1 MRYGLDILMF
11 VLLVGEMAFFYLP
24 PLVHEAVG
32 VAFLLPILWHL
43 VLNRR
48 YVSSLGRGRWNGP
61 RGVRFALNVLL
72 ASACLVTV
80 ISGCLT
86 SSVLFA
92 DIVPFSLRSNPS
104 LYQLHGTAAH
114 YFLVLAGLHLGWH
127 LPAWWQRWLH
137 AAGITAR
144 PLPARMLLLG
154 LGGAARGGRH
164 LRGAAGPAHRAPA
177 GRACLHGAGALVQRR
192 WLRAGTGRHHHRI
205 RRNRL
210 AFVALERS
218 ALEMNRREFL
228 KMGGMSV
235 MALVLG
241 GCGLSSLTGSS
252 SNGQAANSAASG
264 VAASS
269 SGTVAAGGK
278 TLVVYY
284 SATGRT
290 ERVAKVIAKERQAD
304 IMKLVPNPD
313 YTEADL
319 DYNDKSSR
327 VSREHDDASLRDKIQ
342 LQKAVPDNWASYDTI
357 FLGYPI
363 WWSIAAWPVDAFVKA
378 NDFTGKNVVTF
389 ATAGVSPLGNS
400 GKLLAEMAGGKGN
413 WQDGTCFTGSLDDAK
428 VQEWVRSLNL
438 AK

>member
-154 LGGAARGGRH
+154 LGGLLGAGGIYAAQQDLLIER
-164 LRGAAGPAHRAPA
+164 LQGAHVFMVPAHSYS
-177 GRACLHGAGALVQRR
+177 GAGYALAQVGIIIVFAEIG
-192 WLRAGTGRHHHRI
+192 WLLSLWKGA
-205 RRNRL
+205 RL
-210 AFVALERS
+210 
-218 ALEMNRREFL
+218 
-228 KMGGMSV
+228 K
-235 MALVLG
+235 
-241 GCGLSSLTGSS
+241 
-252 SNGQAANSAASG
+252 
-264 VAASS
+264 
-269 SGTVAAGGK
+269 
-278 TLVVYY
+278 
-284 SATGRT
+284 
-290 ERVAKVIAKERQAD
+290 
-304 IMKLVPNPD
+304 
-313 YTEADL
+313 
-319 DYNDKSSR
+319 
-327 VSREHDDASLRDKIQ
+327 
-342 LQKAVPDNWASYDTI
+342 
-357 FLGYPI
+357 
-363 WWSIAAWPVDAFVKA
+363 
-378 NDFTGKNVVTF
+378 
-389 ATAGVSPLGNS
+389 
-400 GKLLAEMAGGKGN
+400 
-413 WQDGTCFTGSLDDAK
+413 
-428 VQEWVRSLNL
+428 
-438 AK
+438 

>member
-1 MRYGLDILMF
+1 
-11 VLLVGEMAFFYLP
+11 
-24 PLVHEAVG
+24 
-32 VAFLLPILWHL
+32 
-43 VLNRR
+43 
-48 YVSSLGRGRWNGP
+48 
-61 RGVRFALNVLL
+61 
-72 ASACLVTV
+72 
-80 ISGCLT
+80 
-86 SSVLFA
+86 
-92 DIVPFSLRSNPS
+92 
-104 LYQLHGTAAH
+104 
-114 YFLVLAGLHLGWH
+114 
-127 LPAWWQRWLH
+127 
-137 AAGITAR
+137 
-144 PLPARMLLLG
+144 
-154 LGGAARGGRH
+154 
-164 LRGAAGPAHRAPA
+164 
-177 GRACLHGAGALVQRR
+177 
-192 WLRAGTGRHHHRI
+192 
-205 RRNRL
+205 
-210 AFVALERS
+210 
-218 ALEMNRREFL
+218 MNRREFL

-264 VAASS
+264 VVASS

>member
-1 MRYGLDILMF
+1 MRYLLD
-11 VLLVGEMAFFYLP
+11 VLLVMMLIFEMTFFYLP
-24 PLVHEAVG
+24 PVLHEAVG
-32 VAFLLPILWHL
+32 VALLLPILWHL

-104 LYQLHGTAAH
+104 LYQLHSAAAR

-127 LPAWWQRWLH
+127 LPTWWQRWLL
-137 AAGITAR
+137 AAGIKSR

-154 LGGAARGGRH
+154 LGGAVRGSRH
-164 LRGAAGPAHRAPA
+164 LCSPSGSARRAPA
-177 GRACLHGAGALVQRR
+177 GRASLHDASALVQRC
-192 WLRAGTGRHHHRI
+192 WLRADAGRHHHRI

-228 KMGGMSV
+228 KMGGMSM

-241 GCGLSSLTGSS
+241 GCGLSSLTGQPSS
-252 SNGQAANSAASG
+252 SAEADGAG
-264 VAASS
+264 TSS
-269 SGTVAAGGK
+269 SSPSAGAVAAGSK

-313 YTEADL
+313 YTEVDL

-327 VSREHDDASLRDKIQ
+327 VSREHDDASLREKIQ

-357 FLGYPI
+357 FVGYPI
-363 WWSIAAWPVDAFVKA
+363 WWAIAAWPVDAFVKA

-389 ATAGVSPLGNS
+389 ATAYSSPLGNS

-413 WQDGTCFTGSLDDAK
+413 WQDGTCFTGSLSDAK
-428 VQEWVRSLNL
+428 VVEWVRSLSA